1 MPILDAIH
9 EISGVSDT
17 VVSIGTG
24 TVWRGGVKMNNLDM
38 MHEYASNMQYAID
51 GIIENEFKSVK
62 PNREMIE
69 FLTAQSMAFDQMD
82 SFCEWMELKENAPET
97 GISHG
102 AMKK

>member
-1 MPILDAIH
+1 
-9 EISGVSDT
+9 
-17 VVSIGTG
+17 
-24 TVWRGGVKMNNLDM
+24 MNNLDM

-69 FLTAQSMAFDQMD
+69 FLTAQSMAFDQMAN
-82 SFCEWMELKENAPET
+82 FCEWLELKENAPET

-102 AMKK
+102 AKQIIASKL